1 MTFSQYSHK
10 MFRFCPSSF
19 PLSFPLLPLF
29 LFHPCSCLTFKPSV
43 CCARHYAKGGVKGS
57 LIRTFTVFLKF
68 ISTPGMVP
76 GPWALGT
83 QQETKHTLFL
93 LLWGLQCSAS
103 HSGNCLIWVPCPVRK
118 AGMGWGGEVIGARTW
133 WGVWSSLWG
142 QGAVTEGFLAGE
154 GHTGTH
160 VWEGTLLPAHLCSII

>member
-10 MFRFCPSSF
+10 MFRFCPSSFLPPPFLLASFPVLPSSF

-29 LFHPCSCLTFKPSV
+29 LFHPCSCLRFKPSV

-118 AGMGWGGEVIGARTW
+118 AGMG
-133 WGVWSSLWG
+133 
-142 QGAVTEGFLAGE
+142 
-154 GHTGTH
+154 
-160 VWEGTLLPAHLCSII
+160 